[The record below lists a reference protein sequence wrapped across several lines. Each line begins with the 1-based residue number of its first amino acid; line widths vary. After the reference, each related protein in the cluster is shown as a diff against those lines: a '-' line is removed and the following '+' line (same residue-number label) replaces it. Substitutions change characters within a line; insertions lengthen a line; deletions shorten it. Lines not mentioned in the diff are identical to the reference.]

1 MNDCNN
7 SKLKKKYLKYYC
19 PYENKMRNKI
29 TWCLSKKKKSV
40 IIGWGFTDLIQ
51 IILSVM
57 NAILN
62 REVILF
68 RFN

>member
-1 MNDCNN
+1 
-7 SKLKKKYLKYYC
+7 
-19 PYENKMRNKI
+19 MRNKI